1 MKIGYL
7 GIGNIEKDVVFQV
20 SSDVIETFQKMKVTK
35 QVSYTTHKIH
45 GHKAIPE
52 MTGIDADTVSF
63 DMLLSAYL
71 GVNPRKEL
79 EKLEAFAT
87 AGTICNL
94 VLGEKLYGTW
104 VIKSI
109 PYTVEHV
116 YKEGDITQAKVSV
129 NLIEAGDD
137 V

>member
-35 QVSYTTHKIH
+35 QVSYTIHKIH

-52 MTGIDADTVSF
+52 MTGLDADTVSF

-71 GVNPRKEL
+71 GVNPKKEL
-79 EKLEAFAT
+79 EKLEVFAR

-94 VLGEKLYGTW
+94 VLGEKLFGTW
-104 VIKSI
+104 VIKSL

-116 YKEGDITQAKVSV
+116 YKEGDITQAKVTVS
-129 NLIEAGDD
+129 LIEAGEEA
-137 V
+137 